1 MDNLYSAPLA
11 DLSNVPSVDATYQ
24 PQFFSIHG
32 RLGRLRYLAFTWLS
46 VILLSF
52 VSGLVSAIALPLVA
66 RIGFAQP
73 IYIGIAA
80 AILIYLPIIG
90 ASFIYTKRRLNDL
103 DFSGWLGLLMLI
115 PFLNILCGLYLLFAP
130 GSSGNNRYGAKP
142 EKNSGLLI
150 VAGILVPVIV
160 VGILAAIAIPAY
172 QKYTERAKA
181 AAAVKHQT
189 P

>member
-11 DLSNVPSVDATYQ
+11 DLSNVPSVDDTYQ

-32 RLGRLRYLAFTWLS
+32 RLGRLRYLTFTWLS
-46 VILLSF
+46 TILLAF
-52 VSGLVSAIALPLVA
+52 VCGFISAIAMPLISK
-66 RIGFAQP
+66 IGFAQP
-73 IYIGIAA
+73 IYLGIAA

-90 ASFIYTKRRLNDL
+90 ASLIYTKRRLNDL

-115 PFLNILCGLYLLFAP
+115 PLLNILCGLYLLFAP

-150 VAGILVPVIV
+150 VAGILVPVII
-160 VGILAAIAIPAY
+160 VGILAAIAIPQY
-172 QKYTERAKA
+172 QKYTEKAKA
-181 AAAVKHQT
+181 AAAAKHQA